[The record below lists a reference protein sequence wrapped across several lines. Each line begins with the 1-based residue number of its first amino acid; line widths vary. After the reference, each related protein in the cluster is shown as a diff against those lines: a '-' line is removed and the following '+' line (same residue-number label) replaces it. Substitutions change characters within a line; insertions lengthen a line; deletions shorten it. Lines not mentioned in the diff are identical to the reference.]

1 MHSLWAAKVESRM
14 GAAAWAMRRRS
25 GRYTTMTLPAH
36 EFIRRFLT
44 HVLPSGFPHDT
55 SYPSPQLG
63 EVWPSQQQLSPIFQI
78 HGCARISEVE
88 SEFDNWAFRIG
99 PGNCAPERLT
109 D

>member
-14 GAAAWAMRRRS
+14 GAVAWAMRQRS
-25 GRYTTMTLPAH
+25 GRYKTMTLPAH

-63 EVWPSQQQLSPIFQI
+63 EVWPSQCPRYFKYMAVPGYLRSSQSSI
-78 HGCARISEVE
+78 
-88 SEFDNWAFRIG
+88 NWALPNRAR
-99 PGNCAPERLT
+99 NHR
-109 D
+109 